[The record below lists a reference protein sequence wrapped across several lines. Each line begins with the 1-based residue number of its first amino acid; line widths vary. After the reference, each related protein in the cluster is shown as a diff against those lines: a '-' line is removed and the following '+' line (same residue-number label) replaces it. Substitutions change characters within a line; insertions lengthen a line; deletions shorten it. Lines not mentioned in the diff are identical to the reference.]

1 MVYKQDDMYFKIH
14 SIGIEDFYRE
24 KYGRKIL
31 SRKKENILERKKAA
45 GKAARAVLND
55 VLLKQL
61 SPKPTLISNLLQYTP
76 ANLALNLIDGSNA
89 QKGDVL
95 FGAWQ

>member
-1 MVYKQDDMYFKIH
+1 M
-14 SIGIEDFYRE
+14 
-24 KYGRKIL
+24 
-31 SRKKENILERKKAA
+31 ENILERKKEN

-76 ANLALNLIDGSNA
+76 ANLALNLIDGSNI